1 MAGLSKLELAVET
14 GKWEGGL
21 KKAQQALANFQNSQ
35 GGMQQALAKNS
46 DRMTEFIRIMG
57 NTKSTAATASQ
68 QMKEYRSTIERL
80 QLISANLNGEQK
92 KLADESIQKLIA
104 RYREAKQQAE
114 NFGHALEGVN
124 SKAGG
129 INIGGLN
136 ITGLGDAKG
145 MLTELGSSL
154 GMNTQLLGALS
165 TGSIA
170 AAGAIAGVAA
180 GAAAA
185 AKAFYDYNTE
195 LGHQNQIVEVTTGLM
210 GENADAMRDQ
220 MRAVSKVYGVDF
232 RESINAANTLMTQ
245 FGISGE
251 EATKLIRKGMQGM
264 IQGDGPKLLQMIQQY
279 APAYRDAGIEASQL
293 VAIINNT
300 EGGIF
305 TDQNMAA
312 ITMGIKNIRMMKDT
326 TKEAMQSIGIDA
338 DTMARKLNDGTMS
351 VFDALKQVSDKI
363 EEVGPGSQ
371 AAGEIMNDI
380 FGKQGVAAGT
390 NLGKAIAELNLNLD
404 ETSKQTGGVGEKLAE
419 LTEQTAIFEREMNKA
434 FGVKNMEEFKVA
446 VESKVLTVLNG
457 MLVDFNRAKE
467 SIGDAFDGAKRK
479 AEEFGADISWVMEG
493 VANDL
498 MLTKPELAPLVALAA
513 HFHSVGEEAK
523 YAGEQIANTLN
534 IPTTDSGT
542 TLQGPAGLM
551 VATGAQLVKS
561 PSKQVKYSPT
571 SYTPPKTG
579 STSSHKKT
587 GGTQTSIGKKTTNI
601 TSSSNNKKE
610 ETEEQRYQRLIREAE
625 EKYIKA
631 KTQGH
636 VTEMAQ
642 LQKEIQKYDEK
653 LEAIKSAR
661 KEAHGNSFEAGS
673 LGDLQNQLEELEA
686 LEPGVKTKEEWDDLA
701 NKIND
706 VKQKIDSIKGVE
718 KKVDVGISGMNAE
731 AVDYVIKDIQTR
743 LRNADF
749 GTPLHESLSS
759 QLADVTAFKNIIETA
774 FKNGL
779 KIDSSAFE
787 GLWEDIGDAAIDI
800 PESVWQTLINDINSQ
815 LQDKKIRL
823 NFETGDITTD
833 NVKPE
838 EDKRGIED
846 QKWFQDTGKVV
857 NGLSQ
862 VASGLQSMGLKIPES
877 VQKVITA
884 IQGAMTVVQGVSSI
898 ISVFGATSEAAN
910 TAATTANTVAIGAL
924 TTALAAN
931 TAAVSANSVA
941 SLIPFNN
948 GGFLHAAN
956 GVITGSHFSGD
967 VQPLMVNAG
976 EGVINQADQANLWRA
991 IKEGNFGGGGSIQS
1005 VGVRGTDLLLCL
1017 NNELRSQGK
1026 PTL

>member
-1 MAGLSKLELAVET
+1 MAKSKLELAVNT
-14 GKWEGGL
+14 GQWNRGL
-21 KKAQQALANFQNSQ
+21 REAQQALAKFTKDQGGLDQAVTKNSQ
-35 GGMQQALAKNS
+35 KMAQFVQ
-46 DRMTEFIRIMG
+46 IMG
-57 NTKSTAATASQ
+57 NTKSTAATASG
-68 QMKEYRSTIERL
+68 QMKEYRSMIERC
-80 QLISANLNGEQK
+80 QVVVAQLNGEDK
-92 KLADESIQKLIA
+92 KLAEEGLMKLIQ
-104 RYREAKQQAE
+104 RYREAKKQAE

-124 SKAGG
+124 SKAGNM
-129 INIGGLN
+129 NIAGLN
-136 ITGLGDAKG
+136 ITGLGDANG

-195 LGHQNQIVEVTTGLM
+195 LGHQNQIVEVTTGLI

-232 RESINAANTLMTQ
+232 RESINAVNTLMTQ
-245 FGISGE
+245 FGISGD

-279 APAYRDAGIEASQL
+279 APAYRDAGIEASEL

-305 TDQNMAA
+305 TDQNMSA
-312 ITMGIKNIRMMKDT
+312 ITMGIKNIRIMKDT

-338 DTMARKLNDGTMS
+338 DTMARRLNDGTMS

-363 EEVGPGSQ
+363 DEVGPGSQ

-390 NLGKAIAELNLNLD
+390 NLGKAIAQLNLNLD
-404 ETSKQTGGVGEKLAE
+404 ETSRQTGGVGEKLAE
-419 LTEQTAIFEREMNKA
+419 LTEKTAIFEREMNKA
-434 FGVKNMEEFKVA
+434 FGVKNFEEFKVA
-446 VESKVLTVLNG
+446 IESKVLDTLNG
-457 MLVDFNRAKE
+457 VLITFNK
-467 SIGDAFDGAKRK
+467 IKDAIKSTGMNFSTAISGMVTTLEALNPKLK
-479 AEEFGADISWVMEG
+479 ILHDIASY
-493 VANDL
+493 
-498 MLTKPELAPLVALAA
+498 
-513 HFHSVGEEAK
+513 FHDIGEEAK
-523 YAGEQIANTLN
+523 YAGDQIANIPD
-534 IPTTDSGT
+534 IPTADDGT
-542 TLQGPAGLM
+542 PLQGPAGLL
-551 VATGAQLVKS
+551 AAANSGKTVKPQRS
-561 PSKQVKYSPT
+561 EVKYSPT
-571 SYTPPKTG
+571 SYRGEGSTTGTHSHSGKTG
-579 STSSHKKT
+579 
-587 GGTQTSIGKKTTNI
+587 TTKN
-601 TSSSNNKKE
+601 E

-636 VTEMAQ
+636 ATEMAQ
-642 LQKEIQKYDEK
+642 LQKEIQAYDAK
-653 LEAIKSAR
+653 LKAIKAAR
-661 KEAHGNSFEAGS
+661 EEAHGNSFEAGS
-673 LGDLQNQLEELEA
+673 LGDLQNQLKELEA
-686 LEPGVKTKEEWDDLA
+686 LKPGVKTKEEWDDLA

-706 VKQKIDSIKGVE
+706 VKQKIDSIQGVE
-718 KKVDVGISGMNAE
+718 KKVDVGIGISGMNAE

-787 GLWEDIGDAAIDI
+787 GLWEDIGDSIDI

-846 QKWFQDTGKVV
+846 KEWYNDTTKVV

-862 VASGLQSMGLKIPES
+862 VASGLQSMGVKIPES

-884 IQGAMTVVQGVSSI
+884 IQGAMTVVQGASTI
-898 ISVFGATSEAAN
+898 ISVFSSGSQTAN

-931 TAAVSANSVA
+931 TAAVTANSVA
-941 SLIPFNN
+941 SLIPFAN
-948 GGFLHAAN
+948 GGFTHADN

-967 VQPLMVNAG
+967 IQPLMVNAG
-976 EGVINQADQANLWRA
+976 EAVINQADQSALFRALKDGNL
-991 IKEGNFGGGGSIQS
+991 GGGGSIQS